1 MWFSP
6 HSFPWSIKR
15 RTERPHERA
24 LCTNSLGAW
33 SISGEFLG
41 ASVLSLL
48 PFFVLKVEE
57 WEVPQ
62 VTAFALQ
69 KAPRVTAVH
78 WGLAWMEGGTCRL
91 GGGCSQRGRDR
102 TQPWQ
107 TGGEPWAAEL
117 WGTFLYWLHL
127 SGWLH
132 SFYSKYLLT
141 TDHVKDTLLGTLRG
155 TGCRKHHSFPAKS
168 F

>member
-1 MWFSP
+1 MKEP
-6 HSFPWSIKR
+6 
-15 RTERPHERA
+15 
-24 LCTNSLGAW
+24 
-33 SISGEFLG
+33 
-41 ASVLSLL
+41 SVLIPLVPEASQENFWGLVCCHCCHSSSWKWKSEKCHKSLL
-48 PFFVLKVEE
+48 LHC
-57 WEVPQ
+57 
-62 VTAFALQ
+62 